1 MERSGRESGEST
13 PPDHAACPMRVL
25 HAPVEVAGQV
35 GISVEALREIG
46 CGANSFYAPIRFQY
60 QIPADYFFTTRAWK
74 LRRMELSLRLRAFSR
89 RFDLFHFH
97 YGSSFASEYLG
108 DDCYPDAAW
117 LKAQGQAVVVE
128 FWGSDAR
135 LPSVESA
142 RNPYYVATQQESDD
156 SRERLKRWS
165 EITEG
170 HTIAADHAFDTTLGP
185 YFPNIY
191 VVGQRIDTRKFTA
204 VPPDPERKKPLV
216 VHAPSNSETKG
227 TKFVRAA
234 VENLQKKGLAFEYRE
249 VTGLT
254 HSEALKVYSEAD
266 IIVDQLMLG
275 AHGVFSVEAMALGKP
290 VICYILPELEPTYPE
305 GFPIINANPD
315 TIESVLEEWIQ
326 RPEDRHTLGIRS
338 REYAERV
345 HDCRVVA
352 QKLVD
357 AYEKIATA
365 QR

>member
-1 MERSGRESGEST
+1 MK
-13 PPDHAACPMRVL
+13 VL
-25 HAPVEVAGQV
+25 HAPIEVAGQV
-35 GISVEALREIG
+35 GLSTLGLREIG
-46 CGANSFYAPIRFQY
+46 VDARSFYDQSRFDY
-60 QIPADYFFTTRAWK
+60 QIASDISLRAK
-74 LRRMELSLRLRAFSR
+74 TYRLRRLELAFKMAGFAR
-89 RFDLFHFH
+89 QFDLFHFH
-97 YGSSFASEYLG
+97 YAASFASEYLG
-108 DDCYPDAAW
+108 APGYPDAAHFR
-117 LKAQGQAVVVE
+117 KKKRSVVVE
-128 FWGSDAR
+128 FWGSDVR
-135 LPSVESA
+135 LPSLERA

-204 VPPDPERKKPLV
+204 APPDPERKKPLV

-290 VICYILPELEPTYPE
+290 VICYILPELGPTYPE
-305 GFPIINANPD
+305 GFPVINANPD
-315 TIESVLEEWIQ
+315 TVELVLEEWIQ

-338 REYAERV
+338 REYAVRV

-357 AYEKIATA
+357 SYDRIATA